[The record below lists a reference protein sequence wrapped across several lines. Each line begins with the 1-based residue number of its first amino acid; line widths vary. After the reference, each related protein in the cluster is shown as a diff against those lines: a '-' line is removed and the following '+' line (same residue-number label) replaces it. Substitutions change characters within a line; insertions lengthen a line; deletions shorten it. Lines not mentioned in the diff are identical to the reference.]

1 MAETFGFFPGVPYG
15 PEDFTGYFT
24 DFYTNGI
31 HAEDTSYFQV
41 LENSGMTLTVKR
53 GTAYVDGH
61 FFKPPTDLTVTLEE
75 SDVEYPRI
83 DLIVI
88 RCDYI
93 SENVKLEVITGEPNA
108 VPTIPEMERNAGAY
122 DLGIAAITV
131 NPNVSEVTQVDI
143 KDLRFD
149 VAYCG
154 VVVGKIDT
162 INTTNLFAQYNAE
175 WDLLRAAIGQDEQA
189 IIDAWKSLST
199 VKTINEIEPVEGNIV
214 LTQADVP
221 SGGGY
226 YQMPYKVLSG
236 TVTVTK
242 DDKSIAITFD
252 EAFTETPVVL
262 ATIEAEYIAGYVH
275 GIYVYNISTSGFTA
289 TLTKIKI
296 NSSSTFVDGVVHWV
310 ALGK

>member
-1 MAETFGFFPGVPYG
+1 MTKPFGFFPDVPYG
-15 PEDFTGYFT
+15 PEDFTEYFT
-24 DFYTNGI
+24 DFYANGI

-53 GTAYVDGH
+53 GTAYIGGH

-83 DLIVI
+83 DLVVI

-93 SENVKLEVITGEPNA
+93 NENVRLEVITGEPNA

-122 DLGIAAITV
+122 DLGLASITV
-131 NPNVSEVTQVDI
+131 NPNVSEVTQIDI

-149 VAYCG
+149 TAYCG
-154 VVVGKIDT
+154 VVVGKINT
-162 INTTNLFAQYNAE
+162 IDTTNLFAQYNAE

-189 IIDAWKSLST
+189 IIDAWKSLAT
-199 VKTINEIEPVEGNIV
+199 VKTINGIEPVEGNIA

-226 YQMPYKVLSG
+226 FQVPYKVLSG
-236 TVTVTK
+236 QATIDGTVT
-242 DDKSIAITFD
+242 ITFD
-252 EAFTETPVVL
+252 EEFAEIPTVIATPLTTTTGKVVGVSFTDV
-262 ATIEAEYIAGYVH
+262 
-275 GIYVYNISTSGFTA
+275 STTGFTA
-289 TLTKIKI
+289 ESRHISINQNANKVSGTL
-296 NSSSTFVDGVVHWV
+296 HW
-310 ALGK
+310 AAFGK